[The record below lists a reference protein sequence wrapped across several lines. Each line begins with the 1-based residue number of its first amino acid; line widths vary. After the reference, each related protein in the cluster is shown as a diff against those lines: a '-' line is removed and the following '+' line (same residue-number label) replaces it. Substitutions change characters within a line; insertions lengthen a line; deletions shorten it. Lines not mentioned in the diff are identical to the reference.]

1 MIKIIFSI
9 LFLGTA
15 IGIFLGPVKK
25 NWEDI
30 NLLAVEKK
38 DFNTVLSNSREL
50 IDLRD
55 NLIRKYNEIPES
67 DLARLEKLIPSGIK
81 KMDLVVET
89 ESLVKK
95 YGFALKDIQVDI
107 AKVEDKKSK
116 ANEINNDIFDAVYI
130 NLSFNG
136 PYKPLLSFI
145 SELENDLRI
154 MEIESLLFDADESDW
169 YEYTMRIK
177 TYAKK

>member
-30 NLLAVEKK
+30 NLLAAEKK

-55 NLIRKYNEIPES
+55 NLIRKYNEIPEI
-67 DLARLEKLIPSGIK
+67 DLARLEKLIPSGIE

-89 ESLVKK
+89 ETLVKK
-95 YGFALKDIQVDI
+95 YGFVLKDIQVDI
-107 AKVEDKKSK
+107 AKAEDKKSK
-116 ANEINNDIFDAVYI
+116 ANEINNNIFDAVYI
-130 NLSFNG
+130 DLSFSG

-154 MEIESLLFDADESDW
+154 MEIESLSFDADEGDW

-177 TYAKK
+177 TYSKK